1 MEKAGHVLRVV
12 GCSGWIATVVC
23 ADNTVLIP
31 MRACDREKS
40 DALVHAALKG
50 FPAGIGFVVHE
61 NAMS

>member
-1 MEKAGHVLRVV
+1 M
-12 GCSGWIATVVC
+12 VC
-23 ADNTVLIP
+23 EDNTVLIP

>member
-1 MEKAGHVLRVV
+1 M
-12 GCSGWIATVVC
+12 VC
-23 ADNTVLIP
+23 EDNTVLIP

-40 DALVHAALKG
+40 DALVHAVMTG